1 MTTALVLCMAHIGA
15 IVLLVASLNINSD
28 GWCGAQWVIVTVIL
42 QHIESARYSFIFTPS
57 QNLEHGP
64 LKGTFL
70 PLCCGWKKFNS
81 LDLSLLSCLSPKFS
95 GLIKVTIPSVK
106 SASERAGES

>member
-1 MTTALVLCMAHIGA
+1 MTALKLCLAYSGA
-15 IVLLVASLNINSD
+15 IVLLVESLNINSD
-28 GWCGAQWVIVTVIL
+28 GRCDAQWVTVTVIL

-57 QNLEHGP
+57 QNPEHGP

-70 PLCCGWKKFNS
+70 PLCCGWKMFNS

-95 GLIKVTIPSVK
+95 DLIKVTVPSVK
-106 SASERAGES
+106 PTSERARES